1 MAVPVY
7 ILANSVQI
15 FPFFHILAN
24 IFICC
29 LFDDSN
35 SDKCEVISH
44 LVLIR
49 ISPMI
54 NEAEHLFMY
63 LLAIYMSLENCL
75 FRSSDH
81 FLLDFLKYWTEWAVF
96 MFWILS
102 CFYVVGH
109 IICKYFLPF
118 CRFFLLLMVF
128 FVVQKLLSLSRS
140 HLFIFAFVSIALG
153 DRAMKILWRFM
164 SKSILP
170 VFSSRSFLV
179 FGLKFSL

>member
-1 MAVPVY
+1 MK
-7 ILANSVQI
+7 LSI
-15 FPFFHILAN
+15 FSCISWPS
-24 IFICC
+24 ICLWKTVC
-29 LFDDSN
+29 LD
-35 SDKCEVISH
+35 
-44 LVLIR
+44 
-49 ISPMI
+49 
-54 NEAEHLFMY
+54 
-63 LLAIYMSLENCL
+63 LLTI
-75 FRSSDH
+75 

>member
-1 MAVPVY
+1 MKSLDDMVVLFFFFLKAFPLVSTVAVPVY

-81 FLLDFLKYWTEWAVF
+81 FF
-96 MFWILS
+96 I
-102 CFYVVGH
+102 G
-109 IICKYFLPF
+109 
-118 CRFFLLLMVF
+118 FF
-128 FVVQKLLSLSRS
+128 
-140 HLFIFAFVSIALG
+140 
-153 DRAMKILWRFM
+153 KILN
-164 SKSILP
+164 
-170 VFSSRSFLV
+170 
-179 FGLKFSL
+179 